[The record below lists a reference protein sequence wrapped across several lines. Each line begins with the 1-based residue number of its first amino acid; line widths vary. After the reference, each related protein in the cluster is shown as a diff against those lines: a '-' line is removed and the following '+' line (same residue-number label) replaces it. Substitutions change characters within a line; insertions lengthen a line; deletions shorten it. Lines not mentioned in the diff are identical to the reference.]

1 MIPFFIYFLLLFLTS
16 IFKLKYL
23 SKNFLSK
30 SSSKFV
36 VIIFFE
42 FSKYLSLA
50 NSLFFSLYSGSGKI
64 VSIINKKYKINIRM
78 KQKGGKFQSNYKMEH
93 ISNINGS
100 ITSNK
105 IIAKGND
112 GGINIITQKNNDKP
126 EHIFINLD
134 QFVNKLDRG
143 EKDLFSKLRQ
153 LMDKEEHKSH
163 PLILKNSYGQ
173 IKHNPAK
180 IKGSLQ
186 ALISFFSAIL

>member
-1 MIPFFIYFLLLFLTS
+1 
-16 IFKLKYL
+16 
-23 SKNFLSK
+23 
-30 SSSKFV
+30 
-36 VIIFFE
+36 
-42 FSKYLSLA
+42 
-50 NSLFFSLYSGSGKI
+50 
-64 VSIINKKYKINIRM
+64 M
-78 KQKGGKFQSNYKMEH
+78 KQKGGKFESNYKMSH
-93 ISNINGS
+93 ISNIDGS

-163 PLILKNSYGQ
+163 PLILKNSLDKLHSKLKKRRKGQ
-173 IKHNPAK
+173 RRKASKGNIKKAK
-180 IKGSLQ
+180 KRKTNKKWKKKKNKTLKKKQPSL
-186 ALISFFSAIL
+186 FDVF